1 MDGVRVVEFGAYY
14 AGPLLGRYLA
24 GLGCEVTSVERPM
37 HARGALEECMR
48 MKEIQDEL
56 RHSHTSRL
64 RLDLTEPRDR
74 ERAWDVVRSCDILI
88 ENYAPGI
95 MERLGF
101 GHSECCR
108 ENESLVYVSLP
119 GFAEDGTHDGVC
131 AYEAILMASAGVF
144 RNMGINRTL
153 LGIPASFTH
162 LPLASV
168 YGSFMAL
175 LAVLG
180 AMYGNRRDR
189 HVVVPLASALSETM
203 VHNSLRFA
211 MDECYMN
218 PRQRRLHGKPNT
230 AISPNELHQL
240 FCPFF
245 RIYLCSDSRAIYLVC
260 PAHALHQ
267 RRALRVL
274 GVEDQVLRC
283 IGVVDPYHSGPLS
296 GLGTG
301 SLSPEQSRIVYPI
314 LKRAFCTKSASE
326 WERRLGEAQVPV
338 CVVQSTDEWRESAH
352 AHASGLV
359 DRCGHVAPP
368 VWTCDSRTV
377 PLEEEEGGDDSGDLP
392 LSGITVLDM
401 CNVIA
406 GPTVGAYL
414 SQLGAEVVK
423 IDAPTPNYSPEVTV
437 FYGIACNAGKKSILL
452 DVMDVNGRRALNAML
467 RRADVLLINCT
478 SEALKRLRLTRDD
491 LATINPRLVL
501 CRFDAWGGP
510 IENGGHMSR
519 YIGYDDCVQAG
530 IGIMHRFGGGDPE
543 EHAHIG
549 TIDHIAGVAGA
560 SSVVAALLARK
571 RHGRVCTAR
580 ASLVSVGQYLQIPF
594 MVPGCQRLSLGCG
607 RSCIGEHPWYA
618 AHQCTD
624 GWIFVA
630 TNEPLRQ
637 DAPRVEH
644 LSVDDACL
652 TLRKIR
658 GVEAVPLVSLDDL
671 RHRNIVPQRDASIH
685 APTFQFLHHLD
696 HPIGGSLIMVA
707 FHCIRG
713 IRTHPLTHAPKYG
726 RDTRVVLS
734 HYMTYA
740 DVTRLFL
747 TRAASGAWSRS
758 YIPFSHPCDRCGA
771 RGRSLVLLSACG
783 HSVCSQCAL
792 NRRRCSVC
800 RTPTSSEDQR
810 MELTAWRQW
819 RRDYA
824 SWRRGESR
832 GARGECVGL
841 KRDGSCHVLVSRTRD
856 HGTRSTSVTSLT
868 CLDIAE

>member
-1 MDGVRVVEFGAYY
+1 MDGCRVVEFGAYY

-24 GLGCEVTSVERPM
+24 GLGCEVTSVERPS

-48 MKEIQDEL
+48 MQEIQNEL
-56 RHSHTSRL
+56 RHTHASRL
-64 RLDLTEPRDR
+64 CLDLTVPGDR
-74 ERAWDVVRSCDILI
+74 ERAWDLVRTCDVVI
-88 ENYAPGI
+88 ENYAPGV
-95 MERLGF
+95 MARLGF
-101 GHSECCR
+101 GREECCR

-144 RNMGINRTL
+144 RNMGLNRTL

-175 LAVLG
+175 FAVLC

-189 HVVVPLASALSETM
+189 HIVVPLASALSETM

-211 MDECYMN
+211 IDECYMN
-218 PRQRRLHGKPNT
+218 PRQRRLRDAPNT
-230 AISPNELHQL
+230 AITPNDLHQL

-245 RIYLCSDSRAIYLVC
+245 RIYLCGDGRAIYLVC

-274 GVEDQVLRC
+274 GVEDRVLRC

-314 LKRAFCTKSASE
+314 LNRAFRAKSAFE
-326 WERRLGEAQVPV
+326 WEKCFGEAQVPV
-338 CVVQSTDEWRESAH
+338 SVVQSTEEWRESVH
-352 AHASGLV
+352 ARVSGLV
-359 DRCGHVAPP
+359 DGHGHVAPP
-368 VWTCDSRTV
+368 VWTCDPRTV
-377 PLEEEEGGDDSGDLP
+377 PLEETEEEDGGELP

-406 GPTVGAYL
+406 GPTIGTYL

-423 IDAPTPNYSPEVTV
+423 IDAPKPNYSPEVTV
-437 FYGIACNAGKKSILL
+437 FYGIPCNAGKRSILL
-452 DVMDVNGRRALNAML
+452 DVMDVNGRRALDAML

-478 SEALKRLRLTRDD
+478 PDALRRLRLTRDD
-491 LATINPRLVL
+491 LAAINPRLVL

-510 IENGGHMSR
+510 VESGGPLSR

-560 SSVVAALLARK
+560 SSVVAALLERK

-594 MVPGCQRLSLGCG
+594 MVPGCQRLSLGRG

-618 AHQCTD
+618 AHQCSD

-630 TNEPLRQ
+630 TNEPLRH
-637 DAPRVEH
+637 DAPQVEH
-644 LSVDDACL
+644 LTVDGACT
-652 TLRKIR
+652 TLRRLR
-658 GVEAVPLVSLDDL
+658 GVEATPLVSLDDL
-671 RHRNIVPQRDASIH
+671 RQRNIVPHRDASIH

-696 HPIGGSLIMVA
+696 HPIGGSLVMVA
-707 FHCIRG
+707 SHCIRG
-713 IRTHPLTHAPKYG
+713 IRTRTSTHAPKYG
-726 RDTRVVLS
+726 RDTHSVLS
-734 HYMTYA
+734 HYMTYT
-740 DVTRLFL
+740 DITRLFL
-747 TRAASGAWSRS
+747 THAASGAWSRS
-758 YIPFSHPCDRCGA
+758 YIPFSRSCDRCGV
-771 RGRSLVLLSACG
+771 RGRSLVLLSTCD

-800 RTPTSSEDQR
+800 RTPTSGDDQR
-810 MELTAWRQW
+810 MELMAWQQW

-824 SWRRGESR
+824 CWRRGETH

-841 KRDGSCHVLVSRTRD
+841 KREVSHGVLVPSRTRD
-856 HGTRSTSVTSLT
+856 HGTRSTSVSSLT